1 MRTLFP
7 GHGLILLAALAGA
20 GSAMA
25 QTSAF
30 LCIDGVPGNETAP
43 GVVGCSRL
51 ASGDIQAFLEGNT
64 PTLRE
69 IRVEKVIDS
78 ASNPLLR
85 AMVQATTFNTVRIR
99 VRTGTNFET
108 VTYRLLNT
116 RVTSFSQRTRDGD
129 PDAWTAV
136 AFAPVR
142 LETRQQFQ
150 DPVTGEPGPANFT
163 CWNLANGTITTSAC
177 P

>member
-1 MRTLFP
+1 MRTLSP

-20 GSAMA
+20 DSVRA

-30 LCIDGVPGNETAP
+30 LCIDGVPGNETTP
-43 GVVGCSRL
+43 GVVGCTRL
-51 ASGDIQAFLEGNT
+51 ASGDLAAFLEGNT

-69 IRVEKVIDS
+69 IRVDAAIDS
-78 ASNPLLR
+78 TSNPMLR
-85 AMVQATTFNTVRIR
+85 AMVQGTTFNTVRIR

-108 VTYRLLNT
+108 VTYRLLNV
-116 RVTSFSQRTRDGD
+116 RVTAFGQRTRDGD
-129 PDAWTAV
+129 PEPWASV

-150 DPVTGEPGPANFT
+150 DPVTGEPGPANFS
-163 CWNLANGTITTSAC
+163 CWNLGNGTITASAC

>member
-1 MRTLFP
+1 MRTLSP

-20 GSAMA
+20 DAARA

-30 LCIDGVPGNETAP
+30 LCIDGVAGNETAP

-51 ASGDIQAFLEGNT
+51 ASGDVNAFLEGNS

-85 AMVQATTFNTVRIR
+85 AMVQGTTFNTVRIR
-99 VRTGTNFET
+99 IRNGNGFET

-116 RVTSFSQRTRDGD
+116 RVTSFGQRTRDGEQE
-129 PDAWTAV
+129 AWTAV

-163 CWNLANGTITTSAC
+163 CWNLGNGTITTSAC